1 MRRLFVRTLLT
12 LVPVAGLA
20 AGGLPPEIVW
30 QGALPLPMTAAP
42 APSPPADVPAPLPP
56 ATGGPALLAAD
67 AAPPLQERA
76 IPGASSPLVT
86 GALVDLQEAPA
97 RADNPFGLGA
107 GLRHYFGTD
116 ETSALPYIGLDAG
129 VQQRSEPPALTGSPF
144 STPVWQPQIGLR
156 AGVTYPVSSGFALG
170 IASGIY
176 YQSEAL
182 SPDPAAE
189 QDAITPYENGNEG
202 LLVPVSVRG
211 LLRF

>member
-1 MRRLFVRTLLT
+1 
-12 LVPVAGLA
+12 
-20 AGGLPPEIVW
+20 
-30 QGALPLPMTAAP
+30 MTAAP

-97 RADNPFGLGA
+97 RADNPFGFGA
-107 GLRHYFGTD
+107 GLRHYFGRD

-129 VQQRSEPPALTGSPF
+129 VQERNEPPALTGHPF
-144 STPVWQPQIGLR
+144 GTPVWQPQIGLR

-189 QDAITPYENGNEG
+189 QGGRLGHFLARFATFFCLGLFFAGFLVCLRAFWDLAMRLMIGLVRISGARAATPRDSPSG
-202 LLVPVSVRG
+202 S
-211 LLRF
+211 